1 MYRDCSARPAQPDV
15 LKTRVLSKA
24 LCLPPPFPFF
34 PSVAP
39 ILCTVFAFFFFWK
52 KEKQRE
58 RKKSE
63 NLLSFFFFFQSAWTN
78 EKQTRKRCYS
88 FDTLIDIYIFL

>member
-39 ILCTVFAFFFFWK
+39 ILCTVFAFFFFLEKGKTEREK
-52 KEKQRE
+52 KE
-58 RKKSE
+58 RK
-63 NLLSFFFFFQSAWTN
+63 LAIFFFFFN
-78 EKQTRKRCYS
+78 RLGQTKNKHASVVILSTR
-88 FDTLIDIYIFL
+88 